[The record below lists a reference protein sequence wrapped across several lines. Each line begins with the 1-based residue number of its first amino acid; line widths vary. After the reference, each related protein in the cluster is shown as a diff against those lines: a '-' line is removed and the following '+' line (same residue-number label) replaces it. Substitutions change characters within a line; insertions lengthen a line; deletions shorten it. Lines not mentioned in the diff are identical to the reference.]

1 MGTTESKYQ
10 REYEKKRLKESGLEG
25 TNGVRVSMRMRVRI
39 LRPNGPTTT
48 SRWRESLMDRHKS
61 WIGNRGEI

>member
-1 MGTTESKYQ
+1 MGTTGSKYQ
-10 REYEKKRLKESGLEG
+10 REYEKKKLKESGVEG
-25 TNGVRVSMRMRVRI
+25 TNGVRVRMRVRI